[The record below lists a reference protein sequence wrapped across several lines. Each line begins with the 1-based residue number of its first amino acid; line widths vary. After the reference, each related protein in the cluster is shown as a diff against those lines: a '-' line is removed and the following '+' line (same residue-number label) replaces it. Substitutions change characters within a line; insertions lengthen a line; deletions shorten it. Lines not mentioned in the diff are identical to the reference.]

1 MKDMPTGPQ
10 IADREPAHSI
20 HEHAAANLR
29 FIRATLEHAGSFT
42 AVPGRGGMV
51 MGATALVAAA
61 IAARQSDPRAWFIVW
76 VVEAFL
82 ASLIGGGALLL
93 KIRHSASSLDSM
105 PFRRFLLAYVPGM
118 LAGGIITFL
127 LYSHGWYE
135 PLPGLWL
142 LLYGAAV
149 TAGGAMSIR
158 IVPVMGALFML
169 LGVGALLLPT
179 WGTIFMA
186 SGFGLLHLGFGWA
199 IAKHHGG

>member
-1 MKDMPTGPQ
+1 
-10 IADREPAHSI
+10 
-20 HEHAAANLR
+20 
-29 FIRATLEHAGSFT
+29 
-42 AVPGRGGMV
+42 
-51 MGATALVAAA
+51 
-61 IAARQSDPRAWFIVW
+61 
-76 VVEAFL
+76 
-82 ASLIGGGALLL
+82 
-93 KIRHSASSLDSM
+93 
-105 PFRRFLLAYVPGM
+105 
-118 LAGGIITFL
+118 
-127 LYSHGWYE
+127 
-135 PLPGLWL
+135 LWL